1 MVDKK
6 IYQRLLKSFVRKKLL
21 DCYGRKRRC
30 FKREIR
36 NRESWLCSALSG
48 SLFFVAK
55 RESGG
60 MSIGRPWG
68 VVMAGR
74 RLVQLASE
82 DENDF

>member
-36 NRESWLCSALSG
+36 NRESWLCS
-48 SLFFVAK
+48 
-55 RESGG
+55 
-60 MSIGRPWG
+60 PWG